1 VTQEKVQIA
10 VSVTSRHKSQG
21 KSLLSDESSEKP
33 CSNEPKAEGI
43 VVGKSYN
50 NDAASIGLN
59 TSFQQQATSNVTTI
73 YNQVQT

>member
-1 VTQEKVQIA
+1 
-10 VSVTSRHKSQG
+10 
-21 KSLLSDESSEKP
+21 LSDESSEKP